1 MKLSKLITLFAWVL
15 AATLLVSTAFAQETT
30 AGIQGTVKDPQ
41 GAVVANAT
49 VELTSPSL
57 IGKKSGKTDSSGKY
71 QFSALPPGTYE
82 LTVTAQNFRT
92 HKQANI
98 DLTAGRLPT
107 IDVNLQL
114 GAVGETVEVSSAAPM
129 VDVTQSKVQVS
140 VSQEE
145 MANVPKGRSFQ
156 SLIPFAPGAR
166 QEPLQSSR
174 GNNTNGFQVDGASDS
189 ENVYLIDGVNT
200 TNVANG
206 GVGKSFQTDFIQEV
220 QVKSSSFEAE
230 YGGALGGVVNAVPKH
245 GSNAWHGEFKTYYQS
260 SGLDASDQCA
270 SGYTAG
276 SGSAPGLL
284 NGGSLVCGLRLDPT
298 KAGLST
304 ASRLDGTPQYYIPK
318 KDNRHTIEPGYDI
331 GGPLFKDRLWLY
343 SGYIPTIDTTNR
355 TTTFTNSNPAK
366 NGPRTLTNTY
376 VQHNLYNRV
385 DYRAF
390 SSLNLYGAWNYAYS
404 RSRGQL
410 GTSDS
415 ALGQLNTGA
424 STDPTTLRS
433 DYGAV
438 YPLQV
443 MTFGGDFTP
452 TSKMVISAKYGYF
465 FSNTGSRGTP
475 DGMRHIYDT
484 SLIATNNVYLPD
496 GRPNQ
501 GKDPANPTPT
511 PNPCT
516 TDISG
521 FCMPTSSGSP
531 AVATPFNP
539 ANFFDMP
546 SNFATLFDAYKRKS
560 WNVDGSYFIGHAL
573 GTHTFKAGYF
583 WAGQTNNVFVTAKE
597 SVTNVDWGTS
607 YQPVTSTTACDAIIA
622 QNIAN
627 GWVTK
632 NYVPGD
638 AQPCQGR
645 YGYFFTGSTTTS
657 NDGTSSQTAQAFY
670 IQDAWTVGH
679 GLTLNLGLR
688 LDEETQPPYDP
699 TRFPSV
705 HFGWGDKLAPRIGG
719 AYDLFRNGKVKIY
732 ASYGKFFDIMKMGL
746 ARGSFGSDYWH
757 ECVYA
762 MDFLDYT
769 TITPTGGAS
778 AKAGCPASGPAP
790 GVTVGRFIEN
800 VDFRATKA
808 DPRDPAIQPNMKPM
822 SQHEFVTGVDWAI
835 TPNWG
840 LETRYSRKRLDQ
852 TIEDMAIT
860 DNLGFYIGNPGSSF
874 ADVLH
879 RPTVIPDANG
889 NNYLNTTPFCAECPA
904 VIGANRRYDGVE
916 FRLTRRPGAHWYGS
930 VSYTYSKLRG
940 NYAGLTNSD
949 PTDGNG
955 GRHSPNNNRAFD
967 IPTMTYLPNGKIDD
981 GPLATDRPHTAKMQ
995 GYYRQKWFGMEST
1008 LGLIQSAFQGSPISS
1023 CIPVVGTSSACQ
1035 WAEGRGNFAK
1045 FSRDPAT
1052 GNFVLDGVVKNA
1064 RTSPYFQTD
1073 LVINHQ
1079 IKVSKQHE
1087 SMRLVFEGNA
1097 YNLFNQHADVGYY
1110 EFVTPTNLVS
1120 PARMSRFS
1128 GDPNI
1133 DWAKVM
1139 SGYNYVDA
1147 LNGAGAFAGT
1157 ITQVGATKPTPIQNP
1172 LTLASRYGKP
1182 WLFQTARQF
1191 RLAVRFQF

>member
-1 MKLSKLITLFAWVL
+1 MRFSKGCTLVL
-15 AATLLVSTAFAQETT
+15 CVLVAMLFVAASFAQETT
-30 AGIQGTVKDPQ
+30 AGIQGTVKDQQ
-41 GAVVANAT
+41 GAVVNGAT

-57 IGKKSGKTDSSGKY
+57 IGTKSIKTDSSGKY
-71 QFSALPPGTYE
+71 QFAALPPGTYE
-82 LTVTAQNFRT
+82 LTVTAPNFKTVKQN
-92 HKQANI
+92 NL
-98 DLTAGRLPT
+98 DLAAGRLPT
-107 IDVNLQL
+107 IDIALQV
-114 GAVGETVEVSSAAPM
+114 GTVGETIEVSSAAPI

-140 VSQEE
+140 VSSEE

-166 QEPLQSSR
+166 QEPLQGSR
-174 GNNTNGFQVDGASDS
+174 GNNNNGFQVDGASDS

-200 TNVANG
+200 TNIANG

-245 GSNAWHGEFKTYYQS
+245 GSNAWHGELKAYFQS
-260 SGLDASDQCA
+260 SALDAADPCA
-270 SGYTAG
+270 SGYTSG

-284 NGGSLVCGLRLDPT
+284 NGGDVNCGLRLDPT

-304 ASRLDGTPQYYIPK
+304 ANRLDGTPQYYIRK

-331 GGPLFKDRLWLY
+331 GGPILKNRIWLY
-343 SGYIPTIDTTNR
+343 SGYIPTIDVTNR
-355 TTTFTNSNPAK
+355 TTSFTNSNPAK

-376 VQHNLYNRV
+376 IQHNLYNRV
-385 DYRAF
+385 DYHAF

-404 RSRGQL
+404 RSTGQL
-410 GTSDS
+410 GTPDS

-433 DYGAV
+433 DFGAV
-438 YPLQV
+438 YPTQV
-443 MTFGGDFTP
+443 LTFGGDYTP
-452 TSKMVISAKYGYF
+452 TSKLVLTAKYGYF
-465 FSNTGSRGTP
+465 FTNTGSRGTP
-475 DGMRHIYDT
+475 EGMRHFYDT
-484 SLIATNNVYLPD
+484 SLIASNGALLAD
-496 GRPNQ
+496 GRPDSSKTAGNNQ
-501 GKDPANPTPT
+501 
-511 PNPCT
+511 CT

-521 FCMPTSSGSP
+521 FCMPSTS
-531 AVATPFNP
+531 PFNT
-539 ANFFDMP
+539 ANFADMP
-546 SNFATLFDAYKRKS
+546 SNFATNFDAYKRKS
-560 WNVDGSYFIGHAL
+560 WNVDGSYFIGHAW
-573 GTHTFKAGYF
+573 GTHTFKSGYF
-583 WAGQTNNVFVTAKE
+583 WAGQSNNVLVTARN
-597 SVTNVDWGTS
+597 SVTNIDWGTS
-607 YQPVTSTTACDAIIA
+607 YTPVTSTTACDAIIQ

-632 NYVPGD
+632 DYPTK

-657 NDGTSSQTAQAFY
+657 NDGSSSQTAQAY
-670 IQDAWTVGH
+670 YVQDAWTVGH

-719 AYDLFRNGKVKIY
+719 AYDLLHNGKVKVY
-732 ASYGKFFDIMKMGL
+732 ASYGKFYDIMKMGL

-762 MDFLDYT
+762 LDFLDYT
-769 TITPTGGAS
+769 TITPTGGPS
-778 AKAGCPASGPAP
+778 AKAGCPATGPAP

-822 SQHEFVTGVDWAI
+822 SQHEIVAGVDWAI

-840 LETRYSRKRLDQ
+840 LETRYSRKRLDNA
-852 TIEDMAIT
+852 IEDMAIT
-860 DNLGFYIGNPGSSF
+860 DNLGFYIGNPGSAF

-879 RPTVIPDANG
+879 RPVVIPDALG
-889 NNYLNTTPFCAECPA
+889 NNYLDSTPFCAECPP
-904 VIGANRRYDGVE
+904 VVGPHRRYDGVE
-916 FRLTRRPGAHWYGS
+916 FRLTRRPSEHWYGS
-930 VSYTYSKLRG
+930 MSYTYSKLRG

-955 GRHSPNNNRAFD
+955 GRHSPDNGRAFD

-981 GPLATDRPHTAKMQ
+981 GPLSTDRPHTGKVQ
-995 GYYRQKWFGMEST
+995 GYYMLKWLGMET
-1008 LGLIQSAFQGSPISS
+1008 NLGVIQSAFQGSPISS
-1023 CIPVVGTSSACQ
+1023 CIPVVGSSSACQ
-1035 WAEGRGNFAK
+1035 WAEGRGNFVK
-1045 FSRDPAT
+1045 FHRDSTT
-1052 GNFVLDGVVKNA
+1052 GDFVKDSVVHDA
-1064 RTSPYFQTD
+1064 RTAPYFQTD
-1073 LVINHQ
+1073 LVLNHSV
-1079 IKVSKQHE
+1079 KVSKDHE
-1087 SMRLVFEGNA
+1087 NMRLVFEGNA
-1097 YNLFNQHADVGYY
+1097 YNLFNQHAGVSYY
-1110 EFVTPTNLVS
+1110 EFVTPTNLIS
-1120 PARMSRFS
+1120 PARLSRFS

-1157 ITQVGATKPTPIQNP
+1157 ITQVGATKPTTIQTP
-1172 LTLASRYGKP
+1172 LTLANRYGMP
-1182 WLFQTARQF
+1182 QIFQTARQF